1 MFQIIINKKV
11 NKFIDTLP
19 NSEKVKDKLRKLK
32 DFKSGKRLGLD
43 IERFRGKNKN
53 KFRIR
58 IGEMRYIFEIVP
70 PKIYIDAADYR
81 GKAYS

>member
-19 NSEKVKDKLRKLK
+19 NSEKVKYKLRKLK

-43 IERFRGKNKN
+43 I
-53 KFRIR
+53 
-58 IGEMRYIFEIVP
+58 
-70 PKIYIDAADYR
+70 
-81 GKAYS
+81 